1 MRGRYFSFAVKFFD
15 AAQPSTS
22 SAAIDEFNCVLG
34 TAPVAPTA
42 GIAET
47 NRLKCEAGYFFV
59 RSEKSSM
66 MRSRQAGS

>member
-1 MRGRYFSFAVKFFD
+1 MQRMYFSFAVKFFD

-22 SAAIDEFNCVLG
+22 SAAIDGFNCVLG
-34 TAPVAPTA
+34 TAPAAPSA

-59 RSEKSSM
+59 RSEKSLM
-66 MRSRQAGS
+66 MRSRQVGS